1 MAFPETG
8 KAYMFISGLDIILI
22 IVALISGLL
31 AMVRGLTR
39 EVLSIASWG
48 AAAIATVFSYS
59 RFKQFARE
67 QIDPDQLADVILI
80 GGTFILVLIVVSYIT
95 SRISDFILDSRIGA
109 IDRTLGFAFGVG
121 RGLLLVVVG
130 YLFFAWL
137 VPEKDRPTWVQ
148 TARSLELIETTGDM
162 LMNMLPED
170 PESAILDR
178 VRKELEGDDTA
189 GDPPEEGSES
199 GINGIIEGQPSSGN

>member
-1 MAFPETG
+1 
-8 KAYMFISGLDIILI
+8 MFISGLDIILA
-22 IVALISGLL
+22 IVALLSGLL

-39 EVLSIASWG
+39 EVLSIASW
-48 AAAIATVFSYS
+48 AAAAAATAYSYA
-59 RFKQFARE
+59 RFKNFARA

-80 GGTFILVLIVVSYIT
+80 VGTFLLVLIVVSYIT

-109 IDRTLGFAFGVG
+109 IDRTLGFAFGAA

-137 VPEKDRPTWVQ
+137 VPQENRPGWVLA
-148 TARSLELIETTGDM
+148 ARSLPLIEQTGDM
-162 LMNMLPED
+162 LMNMLPDD

-178 VRKELEGDDTA
+178 VRKELEGD
-189 GDPPEEGSES
+189 GSPADGGEDQS
-199 GINGIIEGQPSSGN
+199 IDGLIKGQPATNN

>member
-1 MAFPETG
+1 
-8 KAYMFISGLDIILI
+8 MFISGLDIILG
-22 IVALISGLL
+22 IVALVSGLL

-39 EVLSIASWG
+39 EVLSIASW
-48 AAAIATVFSYS
+48 AAAAAATIFAYS
-59 RFKQFARE
+59 RFKSFARE

-80 GGTFILVLIVVSYIT
+80 GGTFLLVLIIVSYIT

-109 IDRTLGFAFGVG
+109 IDRTLGFAFGAA
-121 RGLLLVVVG
+121 RGLVLVVVG

-137 VPEKDRPTWVQ
+137 VPEENRPAWVLS
-148 TARSLELIETTGDM
+148 ARSLPLIEQTGDM

-178 VRKELEGDDTA
+178 VRKELGGEGA
-189 GDPPEEGSES
+189 GSEGEEQS
-199 GINGIIEGQPSSGN
+199 IDGLIQGQPQTNN